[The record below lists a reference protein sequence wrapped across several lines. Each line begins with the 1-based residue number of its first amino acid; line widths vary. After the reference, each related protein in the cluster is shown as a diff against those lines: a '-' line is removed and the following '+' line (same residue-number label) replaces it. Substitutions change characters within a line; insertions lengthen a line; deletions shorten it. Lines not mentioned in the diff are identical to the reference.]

1 MRPQSPIP
9 LNDRRRSPDL
19 LSRPFISSSSSYSSP
34 SPSPP
39 SSPLLRKHSPDAAP
53 LLPPPPPHH
62 HHHRRTTTT
71 TTTTTYYLSWLA
83 LAAFTA
89 LSIVMLLRTLLLTA
103 AAATPCAVSAACYH
117 GFRSAFSFDAHLVAS
132 SPRHAAWMGA
142 LRNDTLLAGLSIPGT
157 HDTMTYAIGSDVLQ
171 CQNWN
176 LSVQLAAGLRYFD
189 VRARL
194 RDDQLRIY
202 HGDGDTGFGYQD
214 VLLEVFGFLAR
225 NPSEAVVLRV
235 KQEGP
240 PVPGRRNNTL
250 TFEEAFNYHLHNSS
264 ITAKQAARH
273 MHDWDPAAP
282 LPALGDLRSKVLVL
296 QDFPADHDGPANKY
310 GVAWDDGRQMVLED
324 RWIVPDVHRL
334 RDKWTAIREAL
345 ERAAGDV
352 QDNKALYLSH
362 VSASVGV
369 LPIEAAAGPRN
380 GSVVG
385 MNDETGRWLENG
397 DQAGRTGIVIFDFPG
412 KRAIE
417 AVLARNAAYNA

>member
-9 LNDRRRSPDL
+9 LSNRRRSPDL
-19 LSRPFISSSSSYSSP
+19 SSRPFISSSSSYSPS

-62 HHHRRTTTT
+62 HHRR
-71 TTTTTYYLSWLA
+71 TTTYYLSWLA
-83 LAAFTA
+83 LAAFIA
-89 LSIVMLLRTLLLTA
+89 LSIMMLLRTVLLTA
-103 AAATPCAVSAACYH
+103 AAAPCAVSAACYH
-117 GFRSAFSFDAHLVAS
+117 GFHSAFSFDAHLLAS
-132 SPRHAAWMGA
+132 SPHHAAAWMGA
-142 LRNDTLLAGLSIPGT
+142 LRNDTLLTSLSIPGT

-214 VLLEVFGFLAR
+214 VLLEVFGFLAQ
-225 NPSEAVVLRV
+225 NPSEAVVMRV
-235 KQEGP
+235 KQEGKP
-240 PVPGRRNNTL
+240 LGQRNTL
-250 TFEEAFNYHLHNSS
+250 TFEEAFNYYRHNSS

-273 MHDWDPAAP
+273 MHNWDPAAP

-310 GVAWDDGRQMVLED
+310 GVAWDDGKQMVLED
-324 RWIVPDVHRL
+324 RWIVPDVHHL

-362 VSASVGV
+362 ISASVGV
-369 LPIEAAAGPRN
+369 LPIEAAAGPKN

-385 MNDETGRWLENG
+385 MNDETGRWLESG
-397 DQAGRTGIVIFDFPG
+397 DQTGRTGVVIFDFPG

>member
-9 LNDRRRSPDL
+9 LNNLRRSPDL
-19 LSRPFISSSSSYSSP
+19 SSQPFVSSSSSYSPS

-39 SSPLLRKHSPDAAP
+39 SSPLLRKQSPDAAP
-53 LLPPPPPHH
+53 LLPPPPPPPDH
-62 HHHRRTTTT
+62 HHHRRR
-71 TTTTTYYLSWLA
+71 TTTYYLSWLA
-83 LAAFTA
+83 LAAFIA
-89 LSIVMLLRTLLLTA
+89 LSIMLLLRTLLLLTA
-103 AAATPCAVSAACYH
+103 AAASPCAVSAACYH

-132 SPRHAAWMGA
+132 PPHDHAAWMGA
-142 LRNDTLLAGLSIPGT
+142 LRNDTLLTSLSIPGT

-235 KQEGP
+235 KQEGGP
-240 PVPGRRNNTL
+240 LGRRNTL
-250 TFEEAFNYHLHNSS
+250 TFEEAFNYYRHNSS

-296 QDFPADHDGPANKY
+296 QDFPADRDGPANKY
-310 GVAWDDGRQMVLED
+310 GVAWDDAKQMVLED
-324 RWIVPDVHRL
+324 RWIVPDVEHL
-334 RDKWTAIREAL
+334 RDKWDAIREAL

-352 QDNKALYLSH
+352 QDNRALYLSH
-362 VSASVGV
+362 ISASVGV
-369 LPIEAAAGPRN
+369 LPIEAAAGPKN

-385 MNDETGRWLENG
+385 MNDETGLWLENG
-397 DQAGRTGIVIFDFPG
+397 DQTGRTGVVIFDFPG

>member
-9 LNDRRRSPDL
+9 LTIRRRSPDL
-19 LSRPFISSSSSYSSP
+19 SSRPFISSSCSFSSS

-39 SSPLLRKHSPDAAP
+39 SSPLLRKHSPDTALP
-53 LLPPPPPHH
+53 SPPPPPPPPPPHH
-62 HHHRRTTTT
+62 RRRR
-71 TTTTTYYLSWLA
+71 TTTTYYLSWLA
-83 LAAFTA
+83 LAAFIA
-89 LSIVMLLRTLLLTA
+89 LSVMMLLRTLLLA
-103 AAATPCAVSAACYH
+103 APCAVSAACYH
-117 GFRSAFSFDAHLVAS
+117 GFRSAFSFDAHLA
-132 SPRHAAWMGA
+132 PQQPAWMGA
-142 LRNDTLLAGLSIPGT
+142 LRNDTRLTSLSIPGT

-176 LSVQLAAGLRYFD
+176 LSTQLAAGLRYFD

-194 RDDQLRIY
+194 RDNQLRIY
-202 HGDGDTGFGYQD
+202 HGDGDTGFAYQD
-214 VLLEVFGFLAR
+214 VLLEVFGFLAQ
-225 NPSEAVVLRV
+225 NPSEAVLMRL
-235 KQEGP
+235 KQEGRP
-240 PVPGRRNNTL
+240 LGRRNTL
-250 TFEEAFNYHLHNSS
+250 TFDEAFNYYRHNSS

-282 LPALGDLRSKVLVL
+282 LPALGDLRAKVLVL

-310 GVAWDDGRQMVLED
+310 GVAWAGKQMVLED

-345 ERAAGDV
+345 ARAAADA

-362 VSASVGV
+362 ISASVGV
-369 LPIEAAAGPRN
+369 LPIEAAAGPKNR
-380 GSVVG
+380 SVVG

-397 DQAGRTGIVIFDFPG
+397 DQAGRTGVVIFDFPG